1 MRKPLDPVLFFFQ
14 IVYTSAT
21 GRGGGQ
27 CQDFHCVRACAR
39 ACVVYAV
46 SFVLSLFVVYSC
58 DI

>member
-1 MRKPLDPVLFFFQ
+1 METPRPGFFF
-14 IVYTSAT
+14 VPYTSAT